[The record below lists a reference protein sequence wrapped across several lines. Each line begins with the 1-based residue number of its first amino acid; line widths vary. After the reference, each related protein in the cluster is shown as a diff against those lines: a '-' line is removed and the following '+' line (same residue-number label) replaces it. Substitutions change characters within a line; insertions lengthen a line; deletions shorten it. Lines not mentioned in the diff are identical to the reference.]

1 MRGLLDRDRFAAL
14 LGARLVEGN
23 EGRVVVEVELA
34 PWHCDASGRVSAG
47 VLFALA
53 DCAMSLLS
61 NSERTAVAVATHLV
75 TAGEGEGA
83 LLRAELTERLGDGG
97 RATTWEARITRG
109 EAVLAS
115 FTGTTLA
122 LGSHRS

>member
-1 MRGLLDRDRFAAL
+1 MRDLLDRDRFAAL
-14 LGARLVEGN
+14 LGARLVEGE
-23 EGRVVVEVELA
+23 EGRVVVEVALA
-34 PWHCDASGRVSAG
+34 PWHRDASGRVSAG

-75 TAGEGEGA
+75 TAGEGEGEV
-83 LLRAELTERLGDGG
+83 LRAELAERLDGGG

-109 EAVLAS
+109 EAVVAS

-122 LGSHRS
+122 LNPQRP